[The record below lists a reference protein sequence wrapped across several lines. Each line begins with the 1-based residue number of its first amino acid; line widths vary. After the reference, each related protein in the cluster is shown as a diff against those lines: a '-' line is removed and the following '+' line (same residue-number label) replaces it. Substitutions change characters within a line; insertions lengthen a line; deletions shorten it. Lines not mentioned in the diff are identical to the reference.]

1 MLTTVAV
8 PVLDGVSPFE
18 LGVLCEVFGLDRS
31 AQGLPALDFRVCAE
45 RPGRPMATR
54 AGFSVVAEHPFSAM
68 EDADLVAVPAG
79 ATTSHYP
86 PQLLDQLRRAVDRG
100 AWVMSVCTGAFVLA
114 AAGVLDGRRCTTHWL
129 HVEELAARVPSA
141 TVETDMLYVADGNVL
156 TSAGTA
162 AGIDAALHLVRA
174 ELGSVVASAIARR
187 MVVPP
192 HRDGG
197 QRQYVEAPVAL
208 VPCETLQPVLAWAI
222 EHLTDDLSIARLARR
237 ATTSE
242 RTFAR
247 RFRAETGTTPH
258 QWVTGQRV
266 LLARRLLEDTD
277 LAVEEVARRAG
288 LGTAAMLRH
297 HFTPIVGATPAA
309 YRRAFCPPSQSRRTA

>member
-1 MLTTVAV
+1 MLTSVAV

-31 AQGLPALDFRVCAE
+31 EQGLPALDFRVCAE
-45 RPGRPMATR
+45 QPGRPMATR
-54 AGFSVVAEHPFSAM
+54 AGFTVVADHPFSAM
-68 EDADLVAVPAG
+68 ADADLVAVPAASLG
-79 ATTSHYP
+79 TYP

-100 AWVMSVCTGAFVLA
+100 AWVMSVCTGAFALA
-114 AAGVLDGRRCTTHWL
+114 AAGVLDGRRCTTHWM
-129 HVEELAARVPSA
+129 HVAELAAQVPSA
-141 TVETDMLYVADGNVL
+141 TVETDMLYVADDKVL

-174 ELGSVVASAIARR
+174 ELGSSVASAIARR

-208 VPCETLQPVLAWAI
+208 VPCDTLQPVLAWAI
-222 EHLTDDLSIARLARR
+222 EHLVEDLNIGRLARW
-237 ATTSE
+237 AVMSE

-266 LLARRLLEDTD
+266 LLARRLLEDSD
-277 LAVEEVARRAG
+277 LA
-288 LGTAAMLRH
+288 
-297 HFTPIVGATPAA
+297 ID
-309 YRRAFCPPSQSRRTA
+309 